1 MRLPTAINLSFAVS
15 VKQWKLII
23 VLLARQMRGVG
34 SIFKSR
40 LLVLGNVFMICMSN
54 MDRKG
59 RDTR

>member
-1 MRLPTAINLSFAVS
+1 M
-15 VKQWKLII
+15 I
-23 VLLARQMRGVG
+23 VLLAGQMRGVG

-40 LLVLGNVFMICMSN
+40 LLVLGNVLMTCMSN